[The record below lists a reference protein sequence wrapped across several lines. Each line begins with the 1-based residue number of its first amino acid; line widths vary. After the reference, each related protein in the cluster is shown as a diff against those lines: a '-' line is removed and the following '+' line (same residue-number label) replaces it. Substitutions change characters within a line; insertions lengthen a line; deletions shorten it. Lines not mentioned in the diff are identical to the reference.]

1 VEHWTEYWQNT
12 SSVNSFGEG
21 EFKDGYDGELA
32 SVWKVII
39 DVWQP
44 SAKVLDLGTGNGGL
58 ALLAL
63 SIRPDLDIH
72 ACDAANINPSQ
83 ILNTKLKQFKNL
95 EKIQFVGNQKIEDL
109 AFEASS
115 FEHVISQF
123 GLEYAEFDA
132 SLKQVYRVLRA
143 GGSSH
148 FMIHH
153 NESFVTHN
161 SVLGLKVLGQFLK
174 PQGVMDLLKGFIQF
188 CRQTLDI
195 VQDKSTLQAFNSRNN
210 ELLGAFKSIQRD
222 LALDEEIEWFNDIS
236 SSLIELVQNWRST
249 RFEKVIEVEQSLLF
263 FRERLNE
270 QVNVAQNDLQ
280 MREKLKYCESRRIN
294 GLDV

>member
-1 VEHWTEYWQNT
+1 
-12 SSVNSFGEG
+12 
-21 EFKDGYDGELA
+21 
-32 SVWKVII
+32 
-39 DVWQP
+39 
-44 SAKVLDLGTGNGGL
+44 
-58 ALLAL
+58 
-63 SIRPDLDIH
+63 
-72 ACDAANINPSQ
+72 
-83 ILNTKLKQFKNL
+83 
-95 EKIQFVGNQKIEDL
+95 
-109 AFEASS
+109 
-115 FEHVISQF
+115 
-123 GLEYAEFDA
+123 
-132 SLKQVYRVLRA
+132 
-143 GGSSH
+143 
-148 FMIHH
+148 MIHH

-280 MREKLKYCESRRIN
+280 MREKLKYCESLGFEGEFNEVNISE
-294 GLDV
+294 GLMGWMFRLDK